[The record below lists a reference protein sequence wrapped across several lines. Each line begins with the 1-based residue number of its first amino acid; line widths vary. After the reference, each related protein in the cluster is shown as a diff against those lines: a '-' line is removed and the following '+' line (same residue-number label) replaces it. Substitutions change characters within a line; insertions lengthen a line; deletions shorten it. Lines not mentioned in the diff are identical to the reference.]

1 MSFVEVRMTVT
12 LFDPRAGKLVT
23 ITLPDKP
30 VAPVPATR
38 KK

>member
-1 MSFVEVRMTVT
+1 MTVT